1 MQHKIANTLTIVL
14 FSAVLLSV
22 IGTEALL
29 HMGIDFPTWT
39 GIGQKK
45 TALEGR
51 TYTKMPK
58 PSLSSFQS
66 GDFQDQCEGYLA
78 DSLPF
83 RESALV
89 LNARL
94 QGSVISTAALPLGYK
109 AYPTFFDSDIV
120 YNSEDG
126 TLSDMPAQD
135 TPELRKKLE
144 SFARNFEGLAESYP
158 QTKFFVMSPPRAN
171 YVDNSPLTA
180 LVPDAIGQ
188 DDVKEILSGAT
199 RDSVVIDY
207 PSDYETRLKWFYRT
221 DHHWNMDGA
230 YEGYKAIAEALG
242 FGDEIVEKGGVVY
255 ESPLFYGAYARDGLF
270 DGESEVLYDYGFD
283 LPDYGVKINGKEKSM
298 DSLVHDTD
306 KKADVKFSS
315 RYSNR
320 FHHEYAQIQITNP
333 EKHDQSKLLL
343 VGDSFTDC
351 IERLLASHFQTTV
364 VFDPRD
370 TAGNDGTT
378 VSEIIEAYGGFDDV
392 VFLFNSTALSRS
404 DVIATTK

>member
-78 DSLPF
+78 DNLPF

-158 QTKFFVMSPPRAN
+158 
-171 YVDNSPLTA
+171 
-180 LVPDAIGQ
+180 
-188 DDVKEILSGAT
+188 
-199 RDSVVIDY
+199 
-207 PSDYETRLKWFYRT
+207 
-221 DHHWNMDGA
+221 
-230 YEGYKAIAEALG
+230 
-242 FGDEIVEKGGVVY
+242 
-255 ESPLFYGAYARDGLF
+255 
-270 DGESEVLYDYGFD
+270 
-283 LPDYGVKINGKEKSM
+283 
-298 DSLVHDTD
+298 
-306 KKADVKFSS
+306 
-315 RYSNR
+315 
-320 FHHEYAQIQITNP
+320 
-333 EKHDQSKLLL
+333 
-343 VGDSFTDC
+343 
-351 IERLLASHFQTTV
+351 
-364 VFDPRD
+364 
-370 TAGNDGTT
+370 
-378 VSEIIEAYGGFDDV
+378 
-392 VFLFNSTALSRS
+392 
-404 DVIATTK
+404 

>member
-1 MQHKIANTLTIVL
+1 MQHKIPNVL
-14 FSAVLLSV
+14 MIAFFSAALLSV

-29 HMGIDFPTWT
+29 HMGVDFPTWT
-39 GIGQKK
+39 GIGEKK

-66 GDFQDQCEGYLA
+66 GNYQDQCEGYLA
-78 DSLPF
+78 DNLPF

-94 QGSVISTAALPLGYK
+94 QGSVIGIAALPLGYK

-126 TLSDMPAQD
+126 TLSDMPSQY
-135 TPELRKKLE
+135 TPELREKLE
-144 SFARNFEGLAESYP
+144 SFARNFESLAEAHP
-158 QTKFFVMSPPRAN
+158 QTKFLIMSPPRAN
-171 YVDNSPLTA
+171 YVDDSPLTA
-180 LVPDAIGQ
+180 LVPNAIGQ
-188 DDVKEILSGAT
+188 DDVKEILLDAT
-199 RDSVVIDY
+199 QNAKVIDY
-207 PSDYETRLKWFYRT
+207 PSDYATRLKWFYRT

-230 YEGYKAIAEALG
+230 YEGYKTIAEALG
-242 FGDEIVEKGGVVY
+242 RGDEVVEKGDVVY

-283 LPDYGVKINGKEKSM
+283 LPDYGVKINGEEKSM
-298 DSLVHDTD
+298 DNLVHDTD

-320 FHHEYAQIQITNP
+320 FHHEYSQIEITNP
-333 EKHDQSKLLL
+333 EKHDQSKLLI

-378 VSEIIEAYGGFDDV
+378 VSEIIDAYEGFDDV

>member
-1 MQHKIANTLTIVL
+1 MQHKIANALMIAL

-29 HMGIDFPTWT
+29 RMGVDFPTWT
-39 GIGQKK
+39 GIGEKK

-58 PSLSSFQS
+58 LSLSSFQS
-66 GDFQDQCEGYLA
+66 GDYQDQCESYLA
-78 DSLPF
+78 DNLPF

-94 QGSVISTAALPLGYK
+94 QGSVIGTAALPLGYK
-109 AYPTFFDSDIV
+109 AYPTFFDSNIV

-126 TLSDMPAQD
+126 TLSDTPAQD

-144 SFARNFEGLAESYP
+144 SFAQNFESLAESYP
-158 QTKFFVMSPPRAN
+158 QTKFFVISPPRAN
-171 YVDNSPLTA
+171 YVDDSPLTA
-180 LVPDAIGQ
+180 LVPNAIGQ

-199 RDSVVIDY
+199 RDAKVIDY
-207 PSDYETRLKWFYRT
+207 PSDHETRLKWFYRT

-230 YEGYKAIAEALG
+230 YEGYKAIVEALG
-242 FGDEIVEKGGVVY
+242 RGDEIVEKGDVVY

-320 FHHEYAQIQITNP
+320 FHHEYAQIEITNP
-333 EKHDQSKLLL
+333 EKNDQSKLLL